1 MILFTISI
9 LILSIFEIKAMIKK
23 GLKNE
28 LKVFI
33 LLTLLTLILGYYY
46 ISNPYR
52 KSFSN
57 IILTFFGIN
66 Y

>member
-1 MILFTISI
+1 MIFFTILI
-9 LILSIFEIKAMIKK
+9 LILSVFEIKSMLKK

-33 LLTLLTLILGYYY
+33 LLTLVTLTLGYYY

-52 KSFSN
+52 KSFAN